1 MELKTILRKCPLIIF
16 TLLISLFVGAFI
28 GTGKVMTTSA
38 SLTDEL
44 VPSASV
50 TVAANTVSSLPD
62 GGSSASSSPSSAA
75 SNATQQTPSGN
86 EPAAKM
92 GQLPNAF
99 SQKKSLGAVNQ
110 DYFSDA
116 LFVGDSLTEGL
127 KEYGHLDSASYFYRV
142 GLSIYQIFE
151 SPKKD
156 AQSGL
161 TFEEMLKKREYGK
174 IYFLLGINEIGTG
187 TDDYFV
193 RHYSSAL
200 QKVRALQPNAIIY
213 IQSILPVTAEKSSGG
228 VFSNKRIHERNLK
241 LKQLADGEHIFF
253 LNVSSAYAD
262 KDGCLPK
269 QYSGDGVHIK
279 AKYYPIW
286 TNYLMTHAALCQ

>member
-1 MELKTILRKCPLIIF
+1 MILRRCPLIIL

-28 GTGKVMTTSA
+28 SSGKVMTASA
-38 SLTDEL
+38 SRADEL
-44 VPSASV
+44 IPSASV
-50 TVAANTVSSLPD
+50 PAAATSVSSLPD
-62 GGSSASSSPSSAA
+62 GSSSASSSPSSAA
-75 SNATQQTPSGN
+75 SKAAQQTSSES
-86 EPAAKM
+86 EPAATM

-99 SQKKSLGAVNQ
+99 SQKKTLGAVNS

-127 KEYGHLDSASYFYRV
+127 REYGHLDSASYFCRV
-142 GLSIYQIFE
+142 GLSIYQLFE
-151 SPKKD
+151 YPKKD
-156 AQSGL
+156 VQSGL
-161 TFEEMLKKREYGK
+161 TLEDMLKKHKYGK

-193 RHYSSAL
+193 RHYSSVL
-200 QKVRALQPNAIIY
+200 EKVRDLQPNATLY

-228 VFSNKRIHERNLK
+228 VFSIERIHKRNLK
-241 LKQLADGEHIFF
+241 LEKLADGDHIFF
-253 LNVSSAYAD
+253 LNVSSAFAD
-262 KDGCLPK
+262 KDGFLPK

-286 TNYLMTHAALCQ
+286 TNYLMTHAALRQ

>member
-1 MELKTILRKCPLIIF
+1 MKRILRKCPLIIL

-99 SQKKSLGAVNQ
+99 SQKKSLGAVNP

-142 GLSIYQIFE
+142 GLSIYQVFE
-151 SPKKD
+151 HPKRD

-161 TFEEMLKKREYGK
+161 TLEEMLKRHKYGK

-193 RHYSSAL
+193 HHYASVL
-200 QKVRALQPNAIIY
+200 QKVRTLQPNAIIY

-241 LKQLADGEHIFF
+241 LEKLADGEHIFF
-253 LNVSSAYAD
+253 LNVSSAFAD

-286 TNYLMTHAALCQ
+286 ANYLMTHAVLHQ